1 MRGIPL
7 WSLISAPL
15 WLLVSTV
22 PAVAGCSVGSHAAAP
37 PSSSAAPASLPADSP
52 PSTTPATVT
61 ATARL
66 VEFGRR
72 GGIAGLSDQVVIR
85 EDGGLTVV
93 RGRPAVNRTG
103 QLTAAAL
110 ADLRRVLEDSGFAQL
125 PKVQPAQ
132 GADLFT
138 YLVIYRNS
146 EIVAQ
151 DGGIVPKLRPMIAA
165 LSSILTRYG

>member
-1 MRGIPL
+1 VWLVVSAIP
-7 WSLISAPL
+7 
-15 WLLVSTV
+15 V
-22 PAVAGCSVGSHAAAP
+22 VAGCSVGSRAGAS
-37 PSSSAAPASLPADSP
+37 PSRSVAPASLAASSP
-52 PSTTPATVT
+52 PVAPPTVATATSPAPAA

-66 VEFGRR
+66 VEFGRQ
-72 GGIAGLSDQVVIR
+72 GGIAGVSDQVVIR

-103 QLTAAAL
+103 QLTAAEL

-125 PKVQPAQ
+125 PKVQSAQ

-138 YLVIYRNS
+138 YLVIYRDS

-151 DGGIVPKLRPMIAA
+151 DGGIVPQLRPVIAA